1 MVSTTLSTRVSSLST
16 STTPAM
22 EGEKKHPY
30 PTTEVTSAPYNH
42 LDENAVALELASNP
56 THPITAADTTRVLR
70 KIDLYLMPLMCLAVL
85 LQFLDKTSLNY
96 ASLLGLKKD
105 THLHGQQYSWLGSFF
120 YVGYLIATPVH
131 GYFLQKFSLSRYV
144 GVNIVLWAIALGA
157 HAACRNYPQLVVVRL
172 TLGWAEAALTPALVL
187 LTGRFYTKREQV
199 VRTSVWFANNGWAQI
214 LGGGISYA
222 LQVQNQGG
230 KLRVWQQLYLIL
242 AGIAF
247 LFGFIV
253 LAFMPDSPATI
264 RYLTTRER
272 QIAVHRIRSNKSGIH
287 DKKFKKNQLIE
298 AVKDF
303 RLYLFFVAICAAN
316 IANGGVSNFGS
327 EIISQFGYDSKTTS
341 LLGMAPGAME
351 VVAVYFGAWLSH
363 VTHTRVIP
371 GVLMYILA
379 IVGGVMMIA
388 IPSTSSAGRYSGY
401 VICFTYPVASPFI
414 YSFLSSSVSGT
425 TKRIVFNMVLQVGYS
440 VGNLIGPQTYRV
452 KDAPGFVPAKIT
464 LVVVFGVAAACLVW
478 IGGVHAR
485 WNRRNGLG
493 GCKDVVS
500 AGEDG
505 IEGEEEGKREV
516 DDGEDL
522 SDLTDKQRSRFRYPY

>member
-1 MVSTTLSTRVSSLST
+1 MVSTTLSTRVSSSST

-30 PTTEVTSAPYNH
+30 PTTEVTSTPYNH

-96 ASLLGLKKD
+96 ASLLGLRKD
-105 THLHGQQYSWLGSFF
+105 THLHGQQYM
-120 YVGYLIATPVH
+120 
-131 GYFLQKFSLSRYV
+131 
-144 GVNIVLWAIALGA
+144 
-157 HAACRNYPQLVVVRL
+157 
-172 TLGWAEAALTPALVL
+172 
-187 LTGRFYTKREQV
+187 
-199 VRTSVWFANNGWAQI
+199 
-214 LGGGISYA
+214 
-222 LQVQNQGG
+222 QNQGG

-242 AGIAF
+242 GGIAL

-272 QIAVHRIRSNKSGIH
+272 QIAVHRIKSNKSGIH

-327 EIISQFGYDSKTTS
+327 EIISQFGYDSKMTS
-341 LLGMAPGAME
+341 LLGIAPGAME

-363 VTHTRVIP
+363 ITHTRVIP
-371 GVLMYILA
+371 GVLMYTLA

-452 KDAPGFVPAKIT
+452 MDAPGYVPAKIT
-464 LVVVFGVAAACLVW
+464 LVVVFGVAAACLVG

-493 GCKDVVS
+493 GWKDVVS

-505 IEGEEEGKREV
+505 MEGEEEGKREV

-522 SDLTDKQRSRFRYPY
+522 SDLTDKQRSKFRYPY

>member
-1 MVSTTLSTRVSSLST
+1 
-16 STTPAM
+16 
-22 EGEKKHPY
+22 
-30 PTTEVTSAPYNH
+30 
-42 LDENAVALELASNP
+42 
-56 THPITAADTTRVLR
+56 
-70 KIDLYLMPLMCLAVL
+70 
-85 LQFLDKTSLNY
+85 
-96 ASLLGLKKD
+96 
-105 THLHGQQYSWLGSFF
+105 
-120 YVGYLIATPVH
+120 
-131 GYFLQKFSLSRYV
+131 
-144 GVNIVLWAIALGA
+144 
-157 HAACRNYPQLVVVRL
+157 
-172 TLGWAEAALTPALVL
+172 
-187 LTGRFYTKREQV
+187 
-199 VRTSVWFANNGWAQI
+199 
-214 LGGGISYA
+214 
-222 LQVQNQGG
+222 
-230 KLRVWQQLYLIL
+230 
-242 AGIAF
+242 
-247 LFGFIV
+247 
-253 LAFMPDSPATI
+253 MPDSPATI

-272 QIAVHRIRSNKSGIH
+272 QIVVHSIKSNKSGIH

-388 IPSTSSAGRYSGY
+388 IPSTSSSGRYSGY

-452 KDAPGFVPAKIT
+452 KDAPGYVPAKIT
-464 LVVVFGVAAACLVW
+464 LVVVFGVAAACLVG

-493 GCKDVVS
+493 GWKDVVS

-505 IEGEEEGKREV
+505 MEGEEEGKREV

-522 SDLTDKQRSRFRYPY
+522 SDLTDKQRSKFRYPY

>member
-1 MVSTTLSTRVSSLST
+1 
-16 STTPAM
+16 M
-22 EGEKKHPY
+22 EGGKKHPY

-42 LDENAVALELASNP
+42 LEENAVALELASNP

-120 YVGYLIATPVH
+120 YIGYLIATPVH

-144 GVNIVLWAIALGA
+144 GFNIVIWAIALGA

-242 AGIAF
+242 GGIAL

-272 QIAVHRIRSNKSGIH
+272 QIAVHRIKSNKSGIH
-287 DKKFKKNQLIE
+287 DKKFK
-298 AVKDF
+298 
-303 RLYLFFVAICAAN
+303 R
-316 IANGGVSNFGS
+316 
-327 EIISQFGYDSKTTS
+327 TS
-341 LLGMAPGAME
+341 
-351 VVAVYFGAWLSH
+351 
-363 VTHTRVIP
+363 
-371 GVLMYILA
+371 
-379 IVGGVMMIA
+379 
-388 IPSTSSAGRYSGY
+388 
-401 VICFTYPVASPFI
+401 
-414 YSFLSSSVSGT
+414 
-425 TKRIVFNMVLQVGYS
+425 
-440 VGNLIGPQTYRV
+440 
-452 KDAPGFVPAKIT
+452 
-464 LVVVFGVAAACLVW
+464 
-478 IGGVHAR
+478 
-485 WNRRNGLG
+485 
-493 GCKDVVS
+493 
-500 AGEDG
+500 
-505 IEGEEEGKREV
+505 
-516 DDGEDL
+516 
-522 SDLTDKQRSRFRYPY
+522 

>member
-1 MVSTTLSTRVSSLST
+1 MVSTTLSTRVSSSST

-70 KIDLYLMPLMCLAVL
+70 KIDLYLMPLKCLAVL

-105 THLHGQQYSWLGSFF
+105 THLHGQQYSWL
-120 YVGYLIATPVH
+120 
-131 GYFLQKFSLSRYV
+131 
-144 GVNIVLWAIALGA
+144 
-157 HAACRNYPQLVVVRL
+157 
-172 TLGWAEAALTPALVL
+172 
-187 LTGRFYTKREQV
+187 
-199 VRTSVWFANNGWAQI
+199 
-214 LGGGISYA
+214 
-222 LQVQNQGG
+222 
-230 KLRVWQQLYLIL
+230 
-242 AGIAF
+242 
-247 LFGFIV
+247 
-253 LAFMPDSPATI
+253 AFMPDSPATI

-272 QIAVHRIRSNKSGIH
+272 QIAVHRIKSNKSGIH

-303 RLYLFFVAICAAN
+303 RLYIFFVAICAAN

-452 KDAPGFVPAKIT
+452 KDAPGYVLAKIT
-464 LVVVFGVAAACLVW
+464 LVVVFGVAAACLVG

-493 GCKDVVS
+493 GWKDVVS

-505 IEGEEEGKREV
+505 MEGEEEGKREV

-522 SDLTDKQRSRFRYPY
+522 SDLTDKQRSKFRYPY

>member
-1 MVSTTLSTRVSSLST
+1 MVSTILSTRVSSLST

-22 EGEKKHPY
+22 EGEKKHPC

-56 THPITAADTTRVLR
+56 THPITTADTTRVLR
-70 KIDLYLMPLMCLAVL
+70 KIDFYLMPLMCLAVL

-105 THLHGQQYSWLGSFF
+105 THLHGQQYM
-120 YVGYLIATPVH
+120 
-131 GYFLQKFSLSRYV
+131 
-144 GVNIVLWAIALGA
+144 
-157 HAACRNYPQLVVVRL
+157 
-172 TLGWAEAALTPALVL
+172 
-187 LTGRFYTKREQV
+187 
-199 VRTSVWFANNGWAQI
+199 
-214 LGGGISYA
+214 
-222 LQVQNQGG
+222 QNQGG

-242 AGIAF
+242 AGIAL

-272 QIAVHRIRSNKSGIH
+272 QIAVHRIKSNKSGIH

-464 LVVVFGVAAACLVW
+464 LVVVFGVAAVCLVG

-493 GCKDVVS
+493 GWKDVVS
-500 AGEDG
+500 AGEDR
-505 IEGEEEGKREV
+505 IEGEQEGKREV

-522 SDLTDKQRSRFRYPY
+522 SDLTDKQRSKFRYPY

>member
-105 THLHGQQYSWLGSFF
+105 THLHGQQYM
-120 YVGYLIATPVH
+120 
-131 GYFLQKFSLSRYV
+131 
-144 GVNIVLWAIALGA
+144 
-157 HAACRNYPQLVVVRL
+157 
-172 TLGWAEAALTPALVL
+172 
-187 LTGRFYTKREQV
+187 
-199 VRTSVWFANNGWAQI
+199 
-214 LGGGISYA
+214 
-222 LQVQNQGG
+222 QNQGG

>member
-105 THLHGQQYSWLGSFF
+105 THLHGQQYM
-120 YVGYLIATPVH
+120 
-131 GYFLQKFSLSRYV
+131 
-144 GVNIVLWAIALGA
+144 
-157 HAACRNYPQLVVVRL
+157 
-172 TLGWAEAALTPALVL
+172 
-187 LTGRFYTKREQV
+187 
-199 VRTSVWFANNGWAQI
+199 
-214 LGGGISYA
+214 
-222 LQVQNQGG
+222 QNQGG

-464 LVVVFGVAAACLVW
+464 LVVVFGVAAACLVG